1 MGKNLKI
8 ICNILEKFSKAVR
21 SIKRHFCLATPIACL
36 FKQFTQHVSF
46 LLCWI
51 VCSAS
56 RFCLRHSIGCLPP
69 FFSSFVRSAVYSSV
83 RPLVFLP
90 PARLVCHMRFFV
102 VVSRALCSYPPC
114 PACPTHS
121 VLSPVVFA
129 SLNHAPHVSLPPPR
143 PCSRT
148 HHRPR
153 TSPAFARRVSGERAS
168 F

>member
-1 MGKNLKI
+1 M
-8 ICNILEKFSKAVR
+8 
-21 SIKRHFCLATPIACL
+21 
-36 FKQFTQHVSF
+36 QF

-51 VCSAS
+51 VCSAL

-83 RPLVFLP
+83 RSLVFLP

-102 VVSRALCSYPPC
+102 VVSRALCSYPHC

-121 VLSPVVFA
+121 VLSPVVLA
-129 SLNHAPHVSLPPPR
+129 SLNHAPRVSLPPPR

-168 F
+168 FKNYVCCSTRSALQPPGGNQVDGLPPARHTAPQ